1 MQIKTDT
8 VDEYVNQLPE
18 DKQFVIE
25 KLRKSIKEN
34 LPKGFEEMLSYGM
47 IGYVVPHSIYPSG
60 YHCTPKLPLP
70 FMNLASQKNF
80 IALYYMGFADKTV
93 LEWFTNEYPKHSKA
107 KLDMGKS
114 CIRFKKI
121 DQIPYDLIGQL
132 AKKMTVQNWINVYET
147 NVKNRNNK
155 EQQ

>member
-8 VDEYVNQLPE
+8 VEEYIHQLPE
-18 DKQFVIE
+18 DRQIVIE
-25 KLRKSIKEN
+25 KIIKVIKEN
-34 LPKGFEEMLSYGM
+34 IPKGFVEMPSYGM

-80 IALYYMGFADKTV
+80 IALHYMGFADKNI
-93 LEWFTNEYPKHSKA
+93 LEWFTNEYTKYSKT
-107 KLDMGKS
+107 KLDMGVG

-121 DQIPYDLIGQL
+121 DQIPYELIGQL
-132 AKKMTVQNWINVYET
+132 ASKMTVKNWIDVYEKT
-147 NVKNRNNK
+147 YKNSK
-155 EQQ
+155 K

>member
-8 VDEYVNQLPE
+8 VEEYVNQLPE
-18 DKQFVIE
+18 DRQFVIE
-25 KLRKSIKEN
+25 KIRKVIKEN
-34 LPKGFEEMLSYGM
+34 IPKGFVEMPSYGM

-80 IALYYMGFADKTV
+80 IALHYMGFADKNI
-93 LEWFTNEYPKHSKA
+93 LEWFANEFPKHSKT
-107 KLDMGKS
+107 KLDMGVG

-121 DQIPYDLIGQL
+121 DHIPYELIGQL
-132 AKKMTVQNWINVYET
+132 ASKMTVENWIDVYEKT
-147 NVKNRNNK
+147 YKNPK
-155 EQQ
+155 K